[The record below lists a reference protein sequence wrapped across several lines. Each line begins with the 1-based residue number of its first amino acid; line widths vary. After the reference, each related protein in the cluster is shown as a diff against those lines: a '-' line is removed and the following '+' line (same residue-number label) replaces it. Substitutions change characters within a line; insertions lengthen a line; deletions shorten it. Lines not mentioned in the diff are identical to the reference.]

1 MPDNL
6 DAMKKAEDLPVLF
19 LPDVREHLAKHL
31 VQAFY
36 KWRGQLGD
44 GLYDGFQS
52 EPRRPRGA
60 VDIGVFSKISAE
72 IIEVERDYCS
82 SGLLVDKTGTN
93 SRVKKF
99 IGLRAAARAARGGR
113 QLTLTR
119 CIKLDQ
125 KSQFLLSMMA
135 SPQETP

>member
-1 MPDNL
+1 
-6 DAMKKAEDLPVLF
+6 MKKAEDLPVLF
-19 LPDVREHLAKHL
+19 LPDVREHMAKHL
-31 VQAFY
+31 AQAFY

-44 GLYDGFQS
+44 GLYDAFYDGFQS

-93 SRVKKF
+93 SRVKQF
-99 IGLRAAARAARGGR
+99 IGLRAAARAARGGAA
-113 QLTLTR
+113 TR
-119 CIKLDQ
+119 AHSHEVHQ
-125 KSQFLLSMMA
+125 A
-135 SPQETP
+135 